1 MTLTFLALLIYA
13 GNESLYSI
21 LGQVRHKVAFI
32 EEHVPA
38 DCELTLVG
46 HSVGCFVIL
55 QLLKHFDSDPAR
67 GVNRDGD
74 GALIFS

>member
-1 MTLTFLALLIYA
+1 MRLTSYISP
-13 GNESLYSI
+13 GNESLFSI

-46 HSVGCFVIL
+46 HSVGCYVIL
-55 QLLKHFDSDPAR
+55 QLLKHFDSDSGR
-67 GVNRDGD
+67 GVDRY
-74 GALIFS
+74 AS